1 MNRAKRKLIRNIMTM
16 PDDFS
21 EEAIVLQLL
30 LKDPPAPYG
39 TLHYEARSSVS
50 DSLDFKAHY

>member
-1 MNRAKRKLIRNIMTM
+1 MNNAKKTLINNIMTM

-30 LKDPPAPYG
+30 LREAPAPYQIRG
-39 TLHYEARSSVS
+39 AEKNSHEKENRPAS
-50 DSLDFKAHY
+50 

>member
-1 MNRAKRKLIRNIMTM
+1 MNRAKRTLINNIMTM

-30 LKDPPAPYG
+30 LKDPPAAYG
-39 TLHYEARSSVS
+39 TVKDAARSSTS
-50 DSLDFKAHY
+50 ESLDFKAHY